1 MAKMLYTTI
10 RVVERTVEWH
20 TFRKLALQKNTICD
34 KHMMDDEKIIFSDE
48 RDDTTCLN
56 VCEMLLSDVKAF

>member
-1 MAKMLYTTI
+1 MKKATEVEKKKMAKMLYTTI

-34 KHMMDDEKIIFSDE
+34 KRECK
-48 RDDTTCLN
+48 LN
-56 VCEMLLSDVKAF
+56 FVKTVNM